1 LKKNL
6 FDLSLMEIMNLS
18 AGKLR
23 DLIKLVERREALT
36 SELEKLEASLTALVG
51 GSSAPAAKAAP
62 AKAVKATRK
71 RRKNV
76 RPKAAKLVA
85 PTAKAPA
92 TKAPATK
99 APATK
104 APATAKAPAPK
115 PAKGKVVGRRGKLK
129 ASILGILETA
139 GPEGIAVKDIAAKL
153 KAKPQNIHVWFSS
166 TGKNVPGLIRVSE
179 GRYRLKS

>member
-92 TKAPATK
+92 TKAPAT
-99 APATK
+99 
-104 APATAKAPAPK
+104 AKAPAPK